1 MKRLLLLAILS
12 MAAVLICAPAASA
25 QDEMTVSI
33 QDFFFDPGQ
42 LSVAP
47 GTTVTWVNEGR
58 APHTVTSTDGK
69 ELDSATLQPGD
80 TYTFTFDEGDAGE
93 TYAYQCTIHPQMTAS
108 VTVSGGAEMTTPS
121 AVPRRAHPQVP
132 PRAHLRAHPT
142 VHRRVLRR
150 AWRRGCPTPVGFPA
164 SSGGCGAVGSGYSC
178 PDRQATRHVT
188 SRYTWLRGSLRPSA
202 RETMLG
208 DVEHDRLSL
217 SFCTSPGQPTF
228 PGPHALL
235 GGSRGQQAHHHE
247 GDEARQHPPDYGGV
261 REEPVH
267 DHEDHHNYAARGHG
281 R

>member
-47 GTTVTWVNEGR
+47 GTTVTWVNEGQ

-121 AVPRRAHPQVP
+121 AS
-132 PRAHLRAHPT
+132 
-142 VHRRVLRR
+142 
-150 AWRRGCPTPVGFPA
+150 A
-164 SSGGCGAVGSGYSC
+164 SASASAS
-178 PDRQATRHVT
+178 
-188 SRYTWLRGSLRPSA
+188 PSA
-202 RETMLG
+202 SPSATASASPSASASASVAPGLPDTG
-208 DVEHDRLSL
+208 GVSL
-217 SFCTSPGQPTF
+217 PLLAAV
-228 PGPHALL
+228 ALL
-235 GGSRGQQAHHHE
+235 GLGILALIAKRRAT
-247 GDEARQHPPDYGGV
+247 
-261 REEPVH
+261 
-267 DHEDHHNYAARGHG
+267 
-281 R
+281 